1 MLRLSSLALSFALA
15 ASSLL
20 AQPSTDVLRQEAQE
34 RAGSQAKLVQEITDS
49 LFSFSELGY
58 QEFESAKYVTDV
70 LAKNGFRIKMGAAG
84 MPTAF
89 VAEWGSG
96 KPVIGLMADIDGLP
110 ETSQKPGIP
119 RHEPLIDGGPGHGEG
134 HNAGQAVQVTA
145 ALAAKQILEK
155 YNLPGTIRVYPG
167 IAEELLGS
175 RTYMVRDGLFRDL
188 DAMLSAHV
196 ASSFGTDWE
205 SAGWRSSRPSTP
217 STASPPT
224 AGSPWKGRSALD
236 AVELMDIGWNF
247 RREHLRPEQRSHYV
261 ISHGG
266 DQPNVVP
273 PIATVWYFFREL
285 DYEHVKQN
293 HDIGTRIA
301 NAAAMM
307 TDTTMTERIIGA
319 AWQGFYS
326 KPIAERLSANIAQV
340 GMPAW
345 SDDDQAFAKA
355 TQKMMDS
362 KQEGLSTEVSALKGT
377 MTPEPSG
384 GGSDDIA
391 EVSWAVPT
399 VVLRYPSQIPGM
411 VGHHWSSG
419 IAMATPIAHKGP
431 CRRTGAGHDVDRA
444 PHRQAAARGRKGL
457 LRRADQGRAVGIAD
471 PRRHRAAGALQQGT
485 HGALSSRARKAALR
499 PVEVFDLLGAAGRS
513 LPDAGVTFFRDDD
526 LVVAIDAELLCRRH
540 KRSKQPRQCI
550 GDAHLDSRAR
560 FFFRPEGSY
569 NV

>member
-1 MLRLSSLALSFALA
+1 MPRLSRILFLACLPC
-15 ASSLL
+15 SLL
-20 AQPSTDVLRQEAQE
+20 GQPSTEALRQEAQE
-34 RAGSQAKLVQEITDS
+34 RAGAQAKLVQQMTDS

-58 QEFESAKYVTDV
+58 QEFESAKYITDV
-70 LAKNGFRIKMGAAG
+70 LKRNGFRIQMGAAG

-119 RHEPLIDGGPGHGEG
+119 RHEPLIEGGPGHGEG

-175 RTYMVRDGLFRDL
+175 RTYMVREGLFHDL

-196 ASSFGTDWE
+196 ASSFGTDWGVRGLALVSTQYTFHGV
-205 SAGWRSSRPSTP
+205 SAHG
-217 STASPPT
+217 

-236 AVELMDIGWNF
+236 AVELMDAGWNF

-273 PIATVWYFFREL
+273 PVATVWYFFREL
-285 DYEHVKQN
+285 DYQHVKEN

-301 NAAAMM
+301 QAAAMM
-307 TDTTMTERIIGA
+307 TDTTMTERVIGA
-319 AWQGFYS
+319 AWQGYFN
-326 KPIAERLSANIAQV
+326 KPIAERLSANIAKV

-345 SDDDQAFAKA
+345 SEDDQAFAKA
-355 TQKMMDS
+355 AQKMMGSD
-362 KQEGLSTEVSALKGT
+362 QEGLSTTVNELKGST
-377 MTPEPSG
+377 KPEGGG

-391 EVSWAVPT
+391 EVSWTVPT

-419 IAMATPIAHKGP
+419 IAMATPVAHKG
-431 CRRTGAGHDVDRA
+431 A
-444 PHRQAAARGRKGL
+444 L
-457 LRRADQGRAVGIAD
+457 
-471 PRRHRAAGALQQGT
+471 AGAQAQAMTLI
-485 HGALSSRARKAALR
+485 
-499 PVEVFDLLGAAGRS
+499 ELLTDKQLLA
-513 LPDAGVTFFRDDD
+513 DAKTFFAEQTKDVKWESLIPAD
-526 LVVAIDAELLCRRH
+526 IDPPVQFNKERMERYKPQLEKLRYDA
-540 KRSKQPRQCI
+540 SKYSTYLEQLGVEYPT
-550 GDAHLDSRAR
+550 L
-560 FFFRPEGSY
+560 E
-569 NV
+569 

>member
-1 MLRLSSLALSFALA
+1 MLRPSSLALSLALA

-20 AQPSTDVLRQEAQE
+20 AQPSTNALRQEAQE

-70 LAKNGFRIKMGAAG
+70 LAKNDFRIKMGAAG

-175 RTYMVRDGLFRDL
+175 RTYMVRDGLFSDL

-196 ASSFGTDWE
+196 ASSFGTDWGVRGLALVSTQYTFHGV
-205 SAGWRSSRPSTP
+205 SAHG
-217 STASPPT
+217 

-319 AWQGFYS
+319 AWQGFYN

-345 SDDDQAFAKA
+345 TDDDQAFAKA
-355 TQKMMDS
+355 TQKMMES
-362 KQEGLSTEVSALKGT
+362 KQDGLSTEVDAIKGT
-377 MTPEPSG
+377 MTPEASG

-419 IAMATPIAHKGP
+419 IAMATPIAHK
-431 CRRTGAGHDVDRA
+431 CA
-444 PHRQAAARGRKGL
+444 L
-457 LRRADQGRAVGIAD
+457 
-471 PRRHRAAGALQQGT
+471 AGAQAQAMTL
-485 HGALSSRARKAALR
+485 
-499 PVEVFDLLGAAGRS
+499 
-513 LPDAGVTFFRDDD
+513 
-526 LVVAIDAELLCRRH
+526 IELLTD
-540 KRSKQPRQCI
+540 KQLLA
-550 GDAHLDSRAR
+550 DAKAFYAEQTKDVQWESLIPDDIAPPVHFNKERMER
-560 FFFRPEGSY
+560 YGPELEKLRY
-569 NV
+569 

>member
-1 MLRLSSLALSFALA
+1 MFRLSIALLV
-15 ASSLL
+15 SSVFSNLQ
-20 AQPSTDVLRQEAQE
+20 AQPSTDALRQEAQE
-34 RAGSQAKLVQEITDS
+34 RAAAQAKLVQEITDS

-58 QEFESAKYVTDV
+58 QESESAKYVTDV
-70 LAKNGFRIKMGAAG
+70 LKSNGFRIQMGVAG

-89 VAEWGSG
+89 VAEWGQG

-119 RHEPLIDGGPGHGEG
+119 RHEPLIEGGPGHGEG

-175 RTYMVRDGLFRDL
+175 RTYMVRDGLFKDL

-196 ASSFGTDWE
+196 ASSFGTDWGVRGLALVSTQYTFHGV
-205 SAGWRSSRPSTP
+205 SAHG
-217 STASPPT
+217 
-224 AGSPWKGRSALD
+224 AGSPWRGRSALD
-236 AVELMDIGWNF
+236 AVELMNAGWNF
-247 RREHLRPEQRSHYV
+247 RREHLRPQQRSHYV

-285 DYEHVKQN
+285 DYENVKRN

-301 NAAAMM
+301 QAAAQM
-307 TDTTMTERIIGA
+307 TDTTMTERVIGA
-319 AWQGFYS
+319 AWQGYYN
-326 KPIAERLSANIAQV
+326 KPIAERLTANIAKV

-345 SDDDQAFAKA
+345 TEDDQAFAKA
-355 TQKMMDS
+355 AQKMMESDD
-362 KQEGLSTEVSALKGT
+362 EGLSTEVLELKGA
-377 MTPEPSG
+377 PEPDSGGG

-419 IAMATPIAHKGP
+419 IAMATPIAHKG
-431 CRRTGAGHDVDRA
+431 A
-444 PHRQAAARGRKGL
+444 L
-457 LRRADQGRAVGIAD
+457 
-471 PRRHRAAGALQQGT
+471 AGAQAQAMTL
-485 HGALSSRARKAALR
+485 
-499 PVEVFDLLGAAGRS
+499 
-513 LPDAGVTFFRDDD
+513 
-526 LVVAIDAELLCRRH
+526 IELLTDKQLLTDAKAFYSEQTKDVKWESLIPEDVSPPTHLNKERMERYLPQLE
-540 KRSKQPRQCI
+540 KLRYDPSKYPTYLEQLGVEYPT
-550 GDAHLDSRAR
+550 LK
-560 FFFRPEGSY
+560 
-569 NV
+569 

>member
-1 MLRLSSLALSFALA
+1 MPRLFAPLLLSLVACPLSLW
-15 ASSLL
+15 
-20 AQPSTDVLRQEAQE
+20 AQPATEALRQEARE
-34 RAGSQAKLVQEITDS
+34 RAAAQAKLVQEITDS

-58 QEFESAKYVTDV
+58 QEFESAKYVTGV
-70 LAKNGFRIKMGAAG
+70 LQRNGFRIQMGAAG

-89 VAEWGSG
+89 VAEWGGG

-119 RHEPLIDGGPGHGEG
+119 RHEPLLDGGPGHGEG
-134 HNAGQAVQVTA
+134 HNAGQAVQVAA

-155 YNLPGTIRVYPG
+155 YKLPGTIRVYPG

-175 RTYMVRDGLFRDL
+175 RTYMVRDGLFKDL

-196 ASSFGTDWE
+196 ASSFGTDWGVRGLALVSTQYTFHGV
-205 SAGWRSSRPSTP
+205 SAHG
-217 STASPPT
+217 
-224 AGSPWKGRSALD
+224 AGSPWKGKSALD

-261 ISHGG
+261 IAHGG

-301 NAAAMM
+301 QAAAMM
-307 TDTTMTERIIGA
+307 TDTTMTERVIGA
-319 AWQGFYS
+319 AWQGYYN
-326 KPIAERLSANIAQV
+326 KPIAERLTANIAKV
-340 GMPAW
+340 GMPQW

-355 TQKMMDS
+355 AQKMMES
-362 KQEGLSTEVSALKGT
+362 EEKGLATEVLELKGDT
-377 MTPEPSG
+377 EPTGGG

-391 EVSWAVPT
+391 EVSWTVPT

-419 IAMATPIAHKGP
+419 IAMATPIAHQ
-431 CRRTGAGHDVDRA
+431 GALAGA
-444 PHRQAAARGRKGL
+444 QAQAMTLIEL
-457 LRRADQGRAVGIAD
+457 LTDKQLLADAKAFYADQTKEVQWDSLIPAD
-471 PRRHRAAGALQQGT
+471 VAPPVHFNKERMERYLPRLKELRYDPT
-485 HGALSSRARKAALR
+485 KYSSYLEQLG
-499 PVEVFDLLGAAGRS
+499 VEYPTL
-513 LPDAGVTFFRDDD
+513 
-526 LVVAIDAELLCRRH
+526 E
-540 KRSKQPRQCI
+540 
-550 GDAHLDSRAR
+550 
-560 FFFRPEGSY
+560 
-569 NV
+569 